1 MAWYDTVWD
10 FITGQSAKTY
20 TNLAKTGIAA
30 LSSYASFKDQQ
41 KKNQMQKDTIN

>member
-20 TNLAKTGIAA
+20 TNLAKTGKT
-30 LSSYASFKDQQ
+30 S
-41 KKNQMQKDTIN
+41 NT